1 MKRTHNK
8 LFVGNDLRVIP
19 RYFIRKRPSNNPSVT
34 CGDSSREK
42 REPFM
47 SRNIEHPMRRI
58 HQRAIKRAWLTH
70 QREKYERT
78 IRVNAVYL

>member
-1 MKRTHNK
+1 MTCVS
-8 LFVGNDLRVIP
+8 FRVN
-19 RYFIRKRPSNNPSVT
+19 SSASVEANNPSVT

-58 HQRAIKRAWLTH
+58 HQRAIKRAWLTN

>member
-1 MKRTHNK
+1 MTCVS
-8 LFVGNDLRVIP
+8 FRVN
-19 RYFIRKRPSNNPSVT
+19 SSASVEANNPSVT

-47 SRNIEHPMRRI
+47 SRNVKRLMRRT
-58 HQRAIKRAWLTH
+58 HQRALKRAWLTN

-78 IRVNAVYL
+78 MRVNEVYL